1 MFTYNNYIK
10 LFFISLLS
18 LVCMVG
24 VAQIQITYPL
34 SRMVFQR
41 NNSNNAS
48 IAITG
53 YYQQTIDRVEARAV
67 AIQGGTTT
75 AWQTIQTNPK
85 GGFYSGSLAIAG
97 GWYQLEV
104 RGSLAG
110 SVVASATLAK
120 FGVGEVFVVS
130 GQSNAAGYYNFGG
143 PAASDDRVNTVDF
156 YDSSGN
162 TSYSQPSFIHLDA
175 NSPVAPH
182 GQSAWCWGKLGDL
195 IASRYN
201 VPVMFYNTAFDGT
214 LARNWAE
221 SADGGSTL
229 SGYINAYYNPGQ
241 PFVFLKTTLNYYA
254 SMTGA
259 RAVLWHQGES
269 DTQLSTTAT
278 AYKNALQTV
287 INKSRQY
294 YGNNIGWMVARVSYI
309 RGFTSSA
316 VISGQDQTIASTS
329 NTFQGPNTDG
339 IQIPRANMDIHF
351 QGSGL
356 TDLAAAWNSSL
367 DQNFF
372 NSCSP
377 IMGSYPNISATCGT
391 NSVSMSVSTSSIN
404 WSNGSSSTSLSL
416 GAGSYNALAKDG
428 SGNAYFIPS
437 FTVQP
442 CTAVAGCTNPSAP
455 SISANPASINS
466 GSNST
471 LTATNCTGTV
481 TWSNGA
487 TGNSITV
494 SPTQTTNYTATC
506 TVTGPSSTTC
516 TSGNSNTATVTI
528 VIVAGCTNPSAPSIS
543 ASPTSTTSGL
553 NSTLTATNCSGT
565 VTWSNGATGNSITVT
580 PAQTTNYTATCT
592 VTGPSSTTCTS
603 GNSNTAT
610 VTITGCTPPATPTI
624 SISGSTQFCQGG
636 QVTFTSSVVSGN
648 TWSNGATSQSI
659 TVGSSGNYSVRVA
672 NASGCTATSNS
683 VSVTVISP
691 PGKPT
696 ISAQSSTNFCNGNST
711 TLVSSGANQ
720 YNWSNGQNGQS
731 ITVSNGGSFSL
742 TVSNGNGCTSQ
753 ASDPIN
759 VNVFPTPATPTI
771 TANKGL
777 SICSSDNI
785 TLSSNQQQNYAWS
798 NGQNGQSITVN
809 QAGNYWVKAIDG
821 NGCYSAQSSTIL
833 LNVNPLPNRPTI
845 SASGSTALCQGQQV
859 SLSSNYNSNITWNTN
874 QTSQQITTSNAGQF
888 TVKYRDANGCES
900 TSDVVNVV
908 VNSLPAAPSISNLS
922 PLTFCQNDNTTL
934 SIPLS
939 SNDYQYNWSTGQS
952 SQQISVNT
960 ATNINATVTFRPTGC
975 TSPTSSTVTT
985 RINPLPAAPTIT
997 SNRNPVICA
1006 YENITFSSNPQL
1018 NYAWSSGQNGQNIT
1032 VNQNGN
1038 YSVRAIDGNNCTSA
1052 PSNTIQLVVNQPPAK
1067 PIISPYG
1074 STTICQGQ
1082 RLGMEV
1088 NYGSGLTWSTT
1099 ETTKQINVTNA
1110 GSYTVKYRDNNGC
1123 ESTSDAVNVVVNSLP
1138 APPAINNLLPTTF
1151 CQNDNTVLTIPL
1163 SSNDYQYNW
1172 NTGQNSQQITVNTA
1186 TSINATVTF
1195 KPTGCTS
1202 PTSSTV
1208 TTFINP
1214 LPAAPVISS
1223 NRNPVICAYENIVF
1237 SSNPQLNYSWSSGQL
1252 SSSITV
1258 NQNGLYSVRAIDAN
1272 KCVSPPSNVI
1282 QLVVNQPPT
1291 KPIISPY
1298 GSTTICQG
1306 QKLGMEVNY
1315 NSGLTWNTTEN
1326 AKQIFVAVAGSYSV
1340 TYKDNNG
1347 CETISDAIVV
1357 KVNQLPEIPKIINER
1372 PIVFCQNDSTVL
1384 TLPPSSDQFYFG
1396 WSTGQKT
1403 QKISVKK
1410 PGSINATV
1418 TSIVTG
1424 CTSPTA
1430 ETVNITVNPNP
1441 TQPTIATSG
1450 STTFCADENVSLTAN
1465 EPTAISYEWSSQSNS
1480 RSVTINK
1487 EGNYSVRVKNQF
1499 GCLSVFSNPTFIKV
1513 NPLPAIPSVVAE
1525 NPLEFCDGDKA
1536 GLRVDSPNEVIW
1548 NTNDAS
1554 KKITVSK
1561 SGTYKARVK
1570 DSNGCLSPFS
1580 TDVKVDV
1587 KPLPVTPVI
1596 EKTGIYTL
1604 EALGS
1609 DQNGIYTWNI
1619 DGKKYDD
1626 TRIEI
1631 KAKQA
1636 GKYQVQVAVK
1646 YSAVLT
1652 CYSKVS
1658 SFVEYVPEID
1668 NNKLGVYPNPAK
1680 GSIIIE
1686 TLDDLKDVNVNFYSS
1701 AGRIINTSVIPFINE
1716 RKKLDISFLPPGTYI
1731 LELISPSYRATKK
1744 LIVVP

>member
-1 MFTYNNYIK
+1 MFTCKNYSK
-10 LFFISLLS
+10 LPLIVLFS

-41 NNSNNAS
+41 NGGNNAS
-48 IAITG
+48 VAITG

-75 AWQTIQTNPK
+75 AWQTVQTNPK
-85 GGFYSGSLAIAG
+85 GGFYSGSLTVAG

-110 SVVASATLAK
+110 SVVVSATLAK
-120 FGVGEVFVVS
+120 FGVGEVFVVA

-143 PAASDDRVNTVDF
+143 PASSDDRVNTVDF
-156 YDSSGN
+156 YDSSGS
-162 TSYSQPSFIHLDA
+162 TGYPQPNFIHLDA

-201 VPVMFYNTAFDGT
+201 VPVMFYNAAFDGT

-229 SGYINAYYNPGQ
+229 SGYVNAFYDPGQ
-241 PFVFLKTTLNYYA
+241 PFVFLKTALNYYA

-316 VISGQDQTIASTS
+316 VISGQDQTISSTS
-329 NTFQGPNTDG
+329 NTFQGPNTDV

-356 TDLAAAWNSSL
+356 TDLANAWNSSL

-377 IMGSYPNISATCGT
+377 VMGSYPNISATCGT
-391 NSVSMSVSTSSIN
+391 NSVNMSVSTSSIN
-404 WSNGSSSTSLSL
+404 WSNGSNSTSLSL

-437 FTVQP
+437 FIVQP
-442 CTAVAGCTNPSAP
+442 CTAIAGCTNPAAP
-455 SISANPASINS
+455 SISAN
-466 GSNST
+466 
-471 LTATNCTGTV
+471 
-481 TWSNGA
+481 
-487 TGNSITV
+487 
-494 SPTQTTNYTATC
+494 
-506 TVTGPSSTTC
+506 
-516 TSGNSNTATVTI
+516 
-528 VIVAGCTNPSAPSIS
+528 
-543 ASPTSTTSGL
+543 PTSTTSGL
-553 NSTLTATNCSGT
+553 NSTLSATNCSGT
-565 VTWSNGATGNSITVT
+565 VTWSNGATGNSITVS

-610 VTITGCTPPATPTI
+610 VTISGCTPPATPTI
-624 SISGSTQFCQGG
+624 SINGSTQFCQGG
-636 QVTFTSSVVSGN
+636 QVTLTSSIVSGN

-659 TVGSSGNYSVRVA
+659 TVSSSGNYNVRVA

-683 VSVTVISP
+683 VSVNVISP
-691 PGKPT
+691 PSKPT
-696 ISAQSSTNFCNGNST
+696 ISAQSSTNFCNGNSV

-731 ITVSNGGSFSL
+731 ITVNNSGAFSL
-742 TVSNGNGCTSQ
+742 TVRNSNGCTSP

-771 TANKGL
+771 TTNKGL
-777 SICSSDNI
+777 SICASDNI
-785 TLSSNQQQNYAWS
+785 TLSSNPQQNYAWS
-798 NGQNGQSITVN
+798 SGQNGQSITVN

-821 NGCYSAQSSTIL
+821 NGCYSAQSNTIL

-900 TSDVVNVV
+900 TSDAVNVV

-922 PLTFCQNDNTTL
+922 PTTFCQNDNTTL

-939 SNDYQYNWSTGQS
+939 SNEYQYNWSTGQN

-960 ATNINATVTFRPTGC
+960 ATNINATVTFKPTGC

-1006 YENITFSSNPQL
+1006 YENITFSSNSQL
-1018 NYAWSSGQNGQNIT
+1018 NYAWNSGQNGQNIT

-1067 PIISPYG
+1067 PVISPYG

-1123 ESTSDAVNVVVNSLP
+1123 ESTSDAVNVAVNSLP

-1186 TSINATVTF
+1186 TTINATVTF

-1214 LPAAPVISS
+1214 LPAAPVISA

-1237 SSNPQLNYSWSSGQL
+1237 SSNPQLNYSWSSGQI

-1272 KCVSPPSNVI
+1272 KCMSPPSNVI

-1315 NSGLTWNTTEN
+1315 NSGLTWNTTES
-1326 AKQIFVAVAGSYSV
+1326 AKQIFVAVAGSYTV

-1347 CETISDAIVV
+1347 CETISDAVVV

-1372 PIVFCQNDSTVL
+1372 PIVFCQNDSTIL
-1384 TLPPSSDQFYFG
+1384 NLPPSSEQFYFG

-1403 QKISVKK
+1403 QKISVKN
-1410 PGSINATV
+1410 PGPINATV
-1418 TSIVTG
+1418 TSIATG

-1450 STTFCADENVSLTAN
+1450 STIFCADENVSLTAN

-1480 RSVTINK
+1480 RSITINK

-1499 GCLSVFSNPTFIKV
+1499 SCLSVFSNPTFIKV
-1513 NPLPAIPSVVAE
+1513 NPLPPIPSVVAE

-1548 NTNDAS
+1548 NTNDAT
-1554 KKITVSK
+1554 KKITISK
-1561 SGTYKARVK
+1561 SGIYKARVK
-1570 DSNGCLSPFS
+1570 DGNGCLSPFS
-1580 TDVKVDV
+1580 SDIKIDV

-1609 DQNGIYTWNI
+1609 DQSGIYTWNV

-1680 GSIIIE
+1680 GSVIIE
-1686 TLDDLKDVNVNFYSS
+1686 TLDDLKDVNVYFYSS
-1701 AGRIINTSVIPFINE
+1701 AGRIINTSIIPFINE
-1716 RKKLDISFLPPGTYI
+1716 RKKIDISFLPPGTYI
-1731 LELISPSYRATKK
+1731 LELISPGYRATKK